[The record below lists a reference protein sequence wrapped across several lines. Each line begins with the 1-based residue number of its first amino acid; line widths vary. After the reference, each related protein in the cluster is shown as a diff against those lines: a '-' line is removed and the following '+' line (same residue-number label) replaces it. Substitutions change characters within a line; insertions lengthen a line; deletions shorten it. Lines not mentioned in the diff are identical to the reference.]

1 MSQGQIINKYV
12 KKDAR
17 IIVLGN
23 TAATIISK
31 YAKSIPVKNI
41 TTLSMLNLNIVK
53 TQVYPLYYL
62 YKYFF

>member
-1 MSQGQIINKYV
+1 M

-31 YAKSIPVKNI
+31 YAKSIPIKNI

-53 TQVYPLYYL
+53 TQVYVL
-62 YKYFF
+62 FM